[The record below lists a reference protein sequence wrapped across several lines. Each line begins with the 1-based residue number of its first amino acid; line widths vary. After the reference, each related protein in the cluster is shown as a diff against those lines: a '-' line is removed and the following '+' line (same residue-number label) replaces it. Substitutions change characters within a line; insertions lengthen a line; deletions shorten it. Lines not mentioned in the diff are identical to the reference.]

1 MNFNKI
7 KANIWDKHYLIV
19 TFMLL
24 LAVVFI
30 SFNKPW
36 PFTDDIWETGAAI
49 KEISIHPIHP
59 SNPLI
64 MLPGNT
70 SPRFVPYTVFWGII
84 QRITGLDI
92 FTLLGIIAI
101 VNYFIFIRG
110 LYLFVS
116 TKFKDKLL
124 PLYTLLV
131 VLIVW
136 GTGFDWNEFKL
147 SSFLNSQAVTGYFA
161 LALGLNAL
169 FYLLKYIEQKRIN
182 YLVIY
187 FILSVIIF
195 ISHPITSIFLFVL
208 AFSIILESNN
218 FKELFILQIVPIVAF
233 AISLLWPYFSYW
245 DVFTKGTSGHWFR
258 TPLYSNQISSLGFAL
273 IGIIPIILYYFKK
286 RYKFLF
292 YSMSI
297 CFAIYTIS
305 YFLNIDIGGRFLI
318 YSVFI
323 MHLGLSLYLKEIDL
337 FSFKTIRSSLKN
349 QGIRIIII
357 FLFLIYP
364 VRLRMVEIESYAKN
378 VFDLPFKFHSYDSPV
393 KPYLFLKKYLTSSD
407 VVMTEIMPSWPIPMA
422 IGAKIVPL
430 AHYDPLIIN
439 ESEMRAKAVYKFIRA
454 NLELN
459 ERKQI
464 LLKYKVTHILVD
476 EENRNFYDSS
486 FVNQLDSLGT
496 FLVEKNHLTLYKVK
510 DFLQINS
517 K

>member
-7 KANIWDKHYLIV
+7 KSVIWEKHYLIL
-19 TFMLL
+19 TFILL
-24 LAVVFI
+24 LAVIFM

-36 PFTDDIWETGAAI
+36 PFTDDIWEHGAAI

-116 TKFKDKLL
+116 TKFKDNLL
-124 PLYTLLV
+124 PVYTLLV
-131 VLIVW
+131 MLIVW
-136 GTGFDWNEFKL
+136 GTGYELYKL
-147 SSFLNSQAVTGYFA
+147 GSFLISLTLPGYFA
-161 LALGLNAL
+161 FALGLNAL
-169 FYLLKYIEQKRIN
+169 YYLIKYIDQKSIG

-195 ISHPITSIFLFVL
+195 ISHPITSAFLFVL
-208 AFSIILESNN
+208 AFLIPLESNN

-233 AISLLWPYFSYW
+233 ALSLLWPYFSYW

-258 TPLYSNQISSLGFAL
+258 SPFYSNQISSLGFAL
-273 IGIIPIILYYFKK
+273 IGIIPIIFYYFKK
-286 RYKFLF
+286 QHKFLF
-292 YSMSI
+292 YSLSI
-297 CFAIYTIS
+297 CIAVYTIS
-305 YFLNIDIGGRFLI
+305 YFLRVDIGDRFLLFA
-318 YSVFI
+318 VFI
-323 MHLGLSLYLKEIDL
+323 MHLGLALYLKEIDL

-349 QGIRIIII
+349 QGIRFILI

-364 VRLRMVEIESYAKN
+364 VRLRLLEIESYAKN

-393 KPYLFLKKYLTSSD
+393 NSYLFLKKYLTSSD
-407 VVMTEIMPSWPIPMA
+407 IVLTELMPSWPIPVA

-439 ESEMRAKAVYKFIRA
+439 ESEMRAKAVYIFFRA

-464 LLKYKVTHILVD
+464 LLKYNVTHILVD
-476 EENRNFYDSS
+476 EEDRSFYDSS
-486 FVNQLDSLGT
+486 FVNQIASLGT
-496 FLVEKNHLTLYKVK
+496 FLVKKDHLALYKVN
-510 DFLQINS
+510 DFLPIGR